1 MGDSG
6 SSPDQDRREL
16 TGLLTLT
23 VGDVVRTRC
32 LPRQSTV
39 TLGRGRLNGLE
50 IQAPWVPRELVTFDP
65 TQGGWLAIN
74 GPRVRVRLSGL
85 WVDGAARFLPKA
97 RMMLSE
103 GWWGLAWEE
112 LDAPCSVRVDVHP
125 QRPGERLPSFVLDAA
140 VSRNTTFQGTL
151 FGVYGIRMND
161 LTKHQLAIVFR
172 HLIEQTPAPTNL
184 YRTRAAE
191 LGMQTAEVRNLVS
204 RIRGR
209 INRERQQD
217 LADADRLGVYLV
229 DVSQMISDKDLTA

>member
-1 MGDSG
+1 MTGPVEDH
-6 SSPDQDRREL
+6 REL

-23 VGDVVRTRC
+23 VGDVVRTRR
-32 LPRQSTV
+32 LPRQSAV
-39 TLGRGRLNGLE
+39 TIGRGRLNGLE
-50 IQAPWVPRELVTFDP
+50 IRERWVPRELVTFTP
-65 TQGGWLAIN
+65 TRAGWLAVN
-74 GPRVRVRLSGL
+74 GPRARVRLSGL

-97 RMMLSE
+97 RMLLTE
-103 GWWGLAWEE
+103 GWWGLAWDE

-125 QRPGERLPSFVLDAA
+125 RRPGEQPPSFVLDAG
-140 VSRNTTFQGTL
+140 VSRNATFQGTL

-172 HLIEQTPAPTNL
+172 HLIEQQPAPTNL

-191 LGMQTAEVRNLVS
+191 LGMQTADVRNLVS

-217 LADADRLGVYLV
+217 LADADQLGTYLV
-229 DVSQMISDKDLTA
+229 DVSQLISDKDLTA

>member
-1 MGDSG
+1 MTSAV
-6 SSPDQDRREL
+6 QDHHEL

-23 VGDVVRTRC
+23 VEDVVRTRR
-32 LPRQSTV
+32 LPRQSVV
-39 TLGRGRLNGLE
+39 TIGRGRLNGLE
-50 IQAPWVPRELVTFDP
+50 IQAPWVPRELVMFEP
-65 TQGGWLAIN
+65 TRGGWMAVN
-74 GPRVRVRLSGL
+74 GPRARVGLSGL

-97 RMMLSE
+97 RMLLTD
-103 GWWGLAWEE
+103 GWWGLTWEE

-125 QRPGERLPSFVLDAA
+125 QRPGEQLPSFVLDAG
-140 VSRNTTFQGTL
+140 VSRNATYEGTL

-172 HLIEQTPAPTNL
+172 HLIEQKSAPTNL

-191 LGMQTAEVRNLVS
+191 LGMQTADVRNLVS

-209 INRERQQD
+209 INREREQD
-217 LADADRLGVYLV
+217 LADAEQLGTYLV